1 MASMAS
7 IATVA
12 FITGLCLGCLTVS
25 AAPGCDVPQV
35 QRPNG
40 TMNSAPLLLQ
50 RPGTLVTMVKPKN
63 RSLHDLP
70 VRDYP
75 PQPNFPRLA
84 TETWRFM
91 QLAEG
96 KVRQGTVVLE
106 QFGPAGVHKFFNAAL
121 IFDWCLFL
129 VAACVALVWRKS
141 SQLLAPL
148 TSLLGWLALGAI
160 YAVIIFGRMG
170 SHHGSNWVAGY
181 FLELIFLIENVF
193 VFHAIAEAFLVPAK
207 RVVSCLV
214 LVAWGQICFDVVFYM
229 GLAQWLRSWVLL
241 PYLLGLWLL
250 GLGVSV
256 LRHSIDEPEEQSAPS
271 PSASDTSD
279 AAQSPAA
286 DMLRNVVGNRVD
298 MDGHSDAGFLVLREK
313 DIKVPILDVVTCV
326 LLLADF
332 LLDIDVVL
340 TKIEEIPNT
349 YIGFSSSALATF
361 LIPELFALSQD
372 MLSCFPLLHYGIG
385 LVLCF
390 FGLEM
395 VLQPLVEVEPLISCA
410 VVVVIL
416 AACVVASAVKDHW
429 RCPESGRAG
438 RA

>member
-7 IATVA
+7 IATLA
-12 FITGLCLGCLTVS
+12 FITRLCLGCLTVS

-35 QRPNG
+35 QRVNG

-50 RPGTLVTMVKPKN
+50 RPGTLVKPKN

-84 TETWRFM
+84 TATWRFM

-96 KVRQGTVVLE
+96 KVRQGTVALE

-141 SQLLAPL
+141 SQLLGPL
-148 TSLLGWLALGAI
+148 TSLLGWLGLGAI

-170 SHHGSNWVAGY
+170 SHHGSNWLAGY

-256 LRHSIDEPEEQSAPS
+256 LRHCIDEPEEPSAPS
-271 PSASDTSD
+271 PSASDTTD

-286 DMLRNVVGNRVD
+286 GMLRNVVGNRVD
-298 MDGHSDAGFLVLREK
+298 MDGH
-313 DIKVPILDVVTCV
+313 CH
-326 LLLADF
+326 
-332 LLDIDVVL
+332 
-340 TKIEEIPNT
+340 
-349 YIGFSSSALATF
+349 
-361 LIPELFALSQD
+361 LS
-372 MLSCFPLLHYGIG
+372 
-385 LVLCF
+385 
-390 FGLEM
+390 
-395 VLQPLVEVEPLISCA
+395 
-410 VVVVIL
+410 
-416 AACVVASAVKDHW
+416 
-429 RCPESGRAG
+429 
-438 RA
+438 

>member
-1 MASMAS
+1 MAS

-129 VAACVALVWRKS
+129 VAACAALVWRKS

-170 SHHGSNWVAGY
+170 SHHGSNWVAGR
-181 FLELIFLIENVF
+181 LGSQTDSRG
-193 VFHAIAEAFLVPAK
+193 HAIP
-207 RVVSCLV
+207 
-214 LVAWGQICFDVVFYM
+214 
-229 GLAQWLRSWVLL
+229 
-241 PYLLGLWLL
+241 
-250 GLGVSV
+250 
-256 LRHSIDEPEEQSAPS
+256 PS
-271 PSASDTSD
+271 
-279 AAQSPAA
+279 
-286 DMLRNVVGNRVD
+286 
-298 MDGHSDAGFLVLREK
+298 
-313 DIKVPILDVVTCV
+313 
-326 LLLADF
+326 
-332 LLDIDVVL
+332 
-340 TKIEEIPNT
+340 
-349 YIGFSSSALATF
+349 
-361 LIPELFALSQD
+361 LS
-372 MLSCFPLLHYGIG
+372 G
-385 LVLCF
+385 
-390 FGLEM
+390 
-395 VLQPLVEVEPLISCA
+395 
-410 VVVVIL
+410 
-416 AACVVASAVKDHW
+416 
-429 RCPESGRAG
+429 
-438 RA
+438 